1 MKKTKSDPLAE
12 RPNLDWSKAVRGRY
26 AERMKDGS
34 NIVLL
39 EPDVQERFP
48 TYEKVNQALR
58 TLLEIEQKAKSVVGK
73 AGKSKRATAA

>member
-26 AERMKDGS
+26 AERMKNGS

-39 EPDVQERFP
+39 EPDVLERFP
-48 TYEKVNQALR
+48 TSEKVNQALR
-58 TLLEIEQKAKSVVGK
+58 TLLEIERKTKSVITK
-73 AGKSKRATAA
+73 ASKSKHAAA